1 MKDAIG
7 NVQRVVVL
15 GGTSDI
21 ALATLARLSEARHGI
36 QVTLAARPGQR
47 RVAAAASLRAL
58 GMQVTEVDFE
68 ATDRA
73 SCEHAIGS
81 AFDAAGDVD
90 VVMVAFGLLGDQER
104 AWHDV
109 DAALQLAQVNYTA
122 AVACGV
128 LVAARLRAQGHG
140 TIIAMSSVAGERP
153 RKSNFVYGSTKA
165 GMDAFY
171 AGLGDA
177 MAADGVQVLVVRPGF
192 VRSKMT
198 DRMSLDRVLGIGRE
212 SKLRLGIDE
221 HIACGDHPVTLLEP
235 AQHLTHVVALMSQLH
250 ATALVRP
257 IAPLHIGV
265 SRPAGKKDRV
275 ARHHQDAGDLDRDA
289 PLGIHPQAKQMPGPP
304 L

>member
-21 ALATLARLSEARHGI
+21 ALATLAKLNGARHGV
-36 QVTLAARPGQR
+36 QVTLAARPGEP
-47 RVAAAASLRAL
+47 RVAAAKSLGAL

-68 ATDRA
+68 ATDRT
-73 SCEHAIGS
+73 SCEQAVAS
-81 AFDAAGDVD
+81 AFEAPGDVD

-104 AWHDV
+104 AWQDL
-109 DAALQLAQVNYTA
+109 DAALQLVEVNYTA

-165 GMDAFY
+165 GLDAFY
-171 AGLGDA
+171 SGLGDA

-192 VRSKMT
+192 VRTKMT
-198 DRMSLDRVLGIGRE
+198 EGLD
-212 SKLRLGIDE
+212 
-221 HIACGDHPVTLLEP
+221 A
-235 AQHLTHVVALMSQLH
+235 
-250 ATALVRP
+250 
-257 IAPLHIGV
+257 APLSQTPEQVADVIVAGLLAGRHTV
-265 SRPAGKKDRV
+265 WAPAKMRWV
-275 ARHHQDAGDLDRDA
+275 MSVLRHVPRSVFRRL
-289 PLGIHPQAKQMPGPP
+289 PV
-304 L
+304 